1 MSKKLRK
8 NPSTEQSA
16 EPGITAFFRDPAA
29 FLDLVAKVIPTLIQ
43 GQQSRIAQQRS
54 EIAPDMLPGDTENMV
69 RIWVPACATGEDV
82 FSIAMLLTESYTAG
96 KLQCSFQ
103 IFATDLNENSL
114 NFARQGIYPK
124 SALANISED
133 RLKQF
138 FVQTD
143 EHHFQVNEMLRGS
156 VAFSCHNLLA
166 DAPFSKLD
174 LVVCRNLLIYLEP
187 EVQRKVIALFHF
199 SLRQDGYLML
209 GGSETIGRTV
219 DLFEAVSKKSRI
231 YRRTGPKRPDLME
244 LPIAVR
250 QPIEF
255 VETLD
260 HFQHELKATTDDLQ
274 STIEELASSNEEL
287 QALNEELTT
296 DGGYI

>member
-54 EIAPDMLPGDTENMV
+54 EIA
-69 RIWVPACATGEDV
+69 
-82 FSIAMLLTESYTAG
+82 
-96 KLQCSFQ
+96 
-103 IFATDLNENSL
+103 
-114 NFARQGIYPK
+114 
-124 SALANISED
+124 
-133 RLKQF
+133 
-138 FVQTD
+138 
-143 EHHFQVNEMLRGS
+143 
-156 VAFSCHNLLA
+156 
-166 DAPFSKLD
+166 
-174 LVVCRNLLIYLEP
+174 
-187 EVQRKVIALFHF
+187 LFHF

-219 DLFEAVSKKSRI
+219 DPFEAVSKKSRI

-287 QALNEELTT
+287 QSLNEELTT